1 MDSNTVS
8 SFQVDCFLW
17 HVRKRFAD
25 QEMGDA
31 PFLDRLRRDQKP
43 LRGRGSTLGL
53 DIDTATRVGKQI
65 VERILEDESD
75 EALKMTIASVPATRY
90 LTDMTL
96 EEMSRDWFMLMP
108 KQKVAGS
115 LCIRMDQAIMDK
127 NIILKANFSVIF
139 DRLETLIL
147 LRALTDEGAI
157 VGEISPLP
165 SLPDILMRM
174 SKMQLGSSSEDLNG
188 MITQFESLKL
198 YRDSLGEAVMRMGD
212 LHSLQSRNGKWREQL
227 SQKFEEIRWLIE
239 EVRHRLKI
247 TENSFEQITFMQ
259 ALQLLLEVEQ
269 EIRTFSFQLI

>member
-25 QEMGDA
+25 QELGDA
-31 PFLDRLRRDQKP
+31 PFLDRLRRDQKS

-53 DIDTATRVGKQI
+53 DIETATRAGKQI
-65 VERILEDESD
+65 VERILEEESD
-75 EALKMTIASVPATRY
+75 EALKMTIASVPASRY

-147 LRALTDEGAI
+147 LRAFTEEGAI

-165 SLPDILMRM
+165 SLPGHTDEDVKNAIGVLIGGLEWNDNTVRV
-174 SKMQLGSSSEDLNG
+174 SETLQRFAWRSNNEDGRPSLSPKQKRKMARTIESE
-188 MITQFESLKL
+188 
-198 YRDSLGEAVMRMGD
+198 V
-212 LHSLQSRNGKWREQL
+212 
-227 SQKFEEIRWLIE
+227 
-239 EVRHRLKI
+239 
-247 TENSFEQITFMQ
+247 
-259 ALQLLLEVEQ
+259 
-269 EIRTFSFQLI
+269 

>member
-31 PFLDRLRRDQKP
+31 PFLDRLRRDQKS

-53 DIDTATRVGKQI
+53 DIETATRAGKQI
-65 VERILEDESD
+65 VERILEEESD
-75 EALKMTIASVPATRY
+75 EALKMTIASVPASRY

-127 NIILKANFSVIF
+127 NIMLKANFSVIF

-147 LRALTDEGAI
+147 LRAFTEEGAI

-165 SLPDILMRM
+165 SLPGHNDEDVKNAIGVLIGGLEWNDNTVRV
-174 SKMQLGSSSEDLNG
+174 SETLQRFAWRSGNEGGRPPLPPKQKRKMARTVESE
-188 MITQFESLKL
+188 
-198 YRDSLGEAVMRMGD
+198 V
-212 LHSLQSRNGKWREQL
+212 
-227 SQKFEEIRWLIE
+227 
-239 EVRHRLKI
+239 
-247 TENSFEQITFMQ
+247 
-259 ALQLLLEVEQ
+259 
-269 EIRTFSFQLI
+269 

>member
-31 PFLDRLRRDQKP
+31 PFLDRLRRDQKS

-53 DIDTATRVGKQI
+53 DIETATCAGKLI
-65 VERILEDESD
+65 VERILEEESD
-75 EALKMTIASVPATRY
+75 EALKMTIASVPASRY

-108 KQKVAGS
+108 KQKVAGP

-127 NIILKANFSVIF
+127 NITLKANFSVIF
-139 DRLETLIL
+139 NRLETLIL
-147 LRALTDEGAI
+147 LRAFTDEGAI

-165 SLPDILMRM
+165 SFPGHTDEDVKNAIGVLIGGLEWNDNTVRVSETLQRFAWR
-174 SKMQLGSSSEDLNG
+174 SSNEDG
-188 MITQFESLKL
+188 
-198 YRDSLGEAVMRMGD
+198 RP
-212 LHSLQSRNGKWREQL
+212 
-227 SQKFEEIRWLIE
+227 
-239 EVRHRLKI
+239 
-247 TENSFEQITFMQ
+247 SFPPK
-259 ALQLLLEVEQ
+259 
-269 EIRTFSFQLI
+269 

>member
-25 QEMGDA
+25 QELGDA
-31 PFLDRLRRDQKP
+31 PFLDRLRRDQKS

-53 DIDTATRVGKQI
+53 DIETATRAGKQI
-65 VERILEDESD
+65 VERILEEESD
-75 EALKMTIASVPATRY
+75 EALKMTIASIPASRY

-127 NIILKANFSVIF
+127 NITLKANFSVIF

-147 LRALTDEGAI
+147 LRAFTEEGAI

-165 SLPDILMRM
+165 SLPGHTDEDVKNAIGVLIGGLEWNDNTVRV
-174 SKMQLGSSSEDLNG
+174 SETLQRFARRSCNEDGRPPLPPKQKRKMARAIESE
-188 MITQFESLKL
+188 
-198 YRDSLGEAVMRMGD
+198 V
-212 LHSLQSRNGKWREQL
+212 
-227 SQKFEEIRWLIE
+227 
-239 EVRHRLKI
+239 
-247 TENSFEQITFMQ
+247 
-259 ALQLLLEVEQ
+259 
-269 EIRTFSFQLI
+269 

>member
-25 QEMGDA
+25 QELGDA
-31 PFLDRLRRDQKP
+31 PFLDRLRRDQKS

-53 DIDTATRVGKQI
+53 DIETATRAGKQI
-65 VERILEDESD
+65 VERILEEESD
-75 EALKMTIASVPATRY
+75 ESLRMTIASVPTPRF

-127 NIILKANFSVIF
+127 KITLKANFSVMF
-139 DRLETLIL
+139 DRLEALVLI
-147 LRALTDEGAI
+147 RAFTKEGAI

-165 SLPDILMRM
+165 SLPGHTEKDVKNAIGILIGG
-174 SKMQLGSSSEDLNG
+174 LEWNDN
-188 MITQFESLKL
+188 
-198 YRDSLGEAVMRMGD
+198 
-212 LHSLQSRNGKWREQL
+212 
-227 SQKFEEIRWLIE
+227 
-239 EVRHRLKI
+239 EVRVS
-247 TENSFEQITFMQ
+247 E
-259 ALQLLLEVEQ
+259 ALQRFAWGNSNEDGRSSFPSKQ
-269 EIRTFSFQLI
+269 KWTMARTTESEA

>member
-1 MDSNTVS
+1 MDPNTVS

-25 QEMGDA
+25 QELGDA
-31 PFLDRLRRDQKP
+31 PFLDRLRRDQKS

-53 DIDTATRVGKQI
+53 DIEKATRAGKQI
-65 VERILEDESD
+65 VERILEEESD
-75 EALKMTIASVPATRY
+75 EALKMTIASVPASRY

-147 LRALTDEGAI
+147 LRAFTEEGAI

-165 SLPDILMRM
+165 SLPGHTDEDVKNAIGVLIGGLEWNDNTVRV
-174 SKMQLGSSSEDLNG
+174 SETLQRFAWRGSNEDGRPPLPPKQKRKMARTIESE
-188 MITQFESLKL
+188 
-198 YRDSLGEAVMRMGD
+198 V
-212 LHSLQSRNGKWREQL
+212 
-227 SQKFEEIRWLIE
+227 
-239 EVRHRLKI
+239 
-247 TENSFEQITFMQ
+247 
-259 ALQLLLEVEQ
+259 
-269 EIRTFSFQLI
+269 